1 MQKLNVETEVYN
13 NNKNVTEGG
22 KKLKSLIR
30 FHSAN
35 KIGNYSG
42 GEAGRKEKQKTKL
55 KRIYRASKNMRII
68 HVFLESL
75 LSESFPSLEVTV
87 HLISL
92 GCPPKLC

>member
-13 NNKNVTEGG
+13 NNKNVTEGE
-22 KKLKSLIR
+22 KNLKSLIR

-35 KIGNYSG
+35 KIGNYNG
-42 GEAGRKEKQKTKL
+42 GVGRKEKQTTKL
-55 KRIYRASKNMRII
+55 KRIYRASQNMRII

-87 HLISL
+87 YLTSL